1 VLTYFLNVSPG
12 WRETMRLKLVAGRDF
27 RPDEATP
34 GAALV
39 NETFAREYFNGENP
53 VGKSFLRPPTA
64 VPYRIVGMVGDAPY
78 RSIREPI
85 FPVAYVPFRQVDS
98 AGAPGSYGHASF
110 IIRTVGANPLA
121 LAQNMRREVTGTRS
135 DFRVSSIGTQEEL
148 NRAQTVRERL
158 LARLA
163 VFFGCVALL
172 LAAIGL
178 YGVLDYSVLRRRR
191 EIGIRLAIGAPASRI
206 ARTVTIEVFSMVV
219 IGAVAGLALGF
230 WSIRYVET
238 LLYQVKAT
246 DVSMLALPSLILFA
260 AAFLAA
266 VPAAIRAVRIDPVAM
281 LRAE

>member
-1 VLTYFLNVSPG
+1 
-12 WRETMRLKLVAGRDF
+12 MRL
-27 RPDEATP
+27 
-34 GAALV
+34 
-39 NETFAREYFNGENP
+39 
-53 VGKSFLRPPTA
+53 
-64 VPYRIVGMVGDAPY
+64 
-78 RSIREPI
+78 
-85 FPVAYVPFRQVDS
+85 
-98 AGAPGSYGHASF
+98 
-110 IIRTVGANPLA
+110 
-121 LAQNMRREVTGTRS
+121 EVTRARA
-135 DFRVSSIGTQEEL
+135 DFRVSSIDTQEEL

-158 LARLA
+158 LATLA
-163 VFFGCVALL
+163 VFFGYVALL

-178 YGVLDYSVLRRRR
+178 YGVLDYSVLQRRR

-206 ARTVTIEVFSMVV
+206 ALTVTIEVFSMVV